1 MATATLPLNS
11 FKTKA
16 FELTT
21 ATQTIYTTPDLI
33 TTIVLGA
40 QATNIGAIPVTV
52 KFTLVKNA
60 TDFVMLKDFE
70 IPVNDACEV
79 TTGKLV
85 LEAGASVTASA
96 GGNNSVNLVL
106 SILETSN
113 E

>member
-1 MATATLPLNS
+1 MATLPLNT
-11 FKTKA
+11 FRTRA

-21 ATQTIYTTPDLI
+21 VEQNIYTTPTGL

-40 QATNIGAIPVTV
+40 QASNIGITPATIT
-52 KFTLVKNA
+52 FTLRKNN
-60 TDFVMLKDFE
+60 TDYVMLNAFE
-70 IPVNDACEV
+70 IPPNDAAEV

-85 LEAGASVTASA
+85 IEEGASVKAVVSA
-96 GGNNSVNLVL
+96 NNTINLVL

>member
-1 MATATLPLNS
+1 MAGALPLNN
-11 FKTKA
+11 FKTRA

-21 ATQTIYTTPDLI
+21 TEQTIYLTPTGL

-40 QATNIGAIPVTV
+40 QASNIGTAAVTIT
-52 KFTLVKNA
+52 FTLVKNA
-60 TDFVMLKDFE
+60 TDFVMLKEFV
-70 IPVNDACEV
+70 IPPNDAAEV

-85 LEAGASVTASA
+85 IEEDASVKAVVSA
-96 GGNNSVNLVL
+96 NNAVNLVL

>member
-1 MATATLPLNS
+1 MATLPLNT
-11 FKTKA
+11 FRTKA

-21 ATQTIYTTPDLI
+21 VEQTIYTTPAGL

-40 QATNIGAIPVTV
+40 QASNIGNTAATIT
-52 KFTLVKNA
+52 FTLRKNNV
-60 TDFVMLKDFE
+60 DYIMLNAFE
-70 IPVNDACEV
+70 IPPNDSAEV

-85 LEAGASVTASA
+85 IEEGSLVKAVVSTD
-96 GGNNSVNLVL
+96 NTINLIM

>member
-1 MATATLPLNS
+1 MATLPLNT
-11 FKTKA
+11 FRTKA

-21 ATQTIYTTPDLI
+21 ASQTIYTTPAGL

-40 QATNIGAIPVTV
+40 QASNISNTAATIT
-52 KFTLVKNA
+52 FTLRKNNV
-60 TDFVMLKDFE
+60 DYVMLNAFE
-70 IPVNDACEV
+70 IPPNDSAEV

-85 LEAGASVTASA
+85 IEEGSSVKAVVSA
-96 GGNNSVNLVL
+96 NSSINLIL

>member
-1 MATATLPLNS
+1 MATLPLNT
-11 FKTKA
+11 FRTKA

-21 ATQTIYTTPDLI
+21 ASQTIYTTPAGL

-40 QATNIGAIPVTV
+40 QASNISNTAATIT
-52 KFTLVKNA
+52 FTLRKNNV
-60 TDFVMLKDFE
+60 DYVMLNAFE
-70 IPVNDACEV
+70 IPPNDSAEV

-85 LEAGASVTASA
+85 IEEGSSVKAVVSA
-96 GGNNSVNLVL
+96 NSIINLIL

>member
-1 MATATLPLNS
+1 MATLPLNT
-11 FKTKA
+11 FKTRA

-21 ATQTIYTTPDLI
+21 SEQTVYTTPVGL

-40 QATNIGAIPVTV
+40 QASNISNVAATIT
-52 KFTLVKNA
+52 FTLVKNA
-60 TDFVMLKDFE
+60 TDFVMLNEFT
-70 IPVNDACEV
+70 IPPNDAAEV

-85 LEAGASVTASA
+85 IEEGGSIKAVVSA
-96 GGNNSVNLVL
+96 ESSINLVL

>member
-1 MATATLPLNS
+1 MAGALPLNT
-11 FKTKA
+11 FRTRA

-21 ATQTIYTTPDLI
+21 SEQTIYTTPTGL

-40 QATNIGAIPVTV
+40 QASNISNTAATIT
-52 KFTLVKNA
+52 FTLVKNA
-60 TDFVMLKDFE
+60 TDFIMLKEFA
-70 IPVNDACEV
+70 IPPNDAAEV

-85 LEAGASVTASA
+85 IEEGGSVKAVVSA
-96 GGNNSVNLVL
+96 DSSINLVL

>member
-1 MATATLPLNS
+1 MATLPLNT
-11 FKTKA
+11 FRTKA

-21 ATQTIYTTPDLI
+21 ASQTIYTTPAGL

-40 QATNIGAIPVTV
+40 QASNISNTAATIT
-52 KFTLVKNA
+52 FTLRKNNV
-60 TDFVMLKDFE
+60 DYVMLNAFE
-70 IPVNDACEV
+70 IPPNDSAEV

-85 LEAGASVTASA
+85 IEEGSSVKAVVIA
-96 GGNNSVNLVL
+96 NSSINLIL